1 MVQESLN
8 LPRKEEWP
16 MTGEA
21 DHGFRL
27 EMEREEG
34 YRFRV
39 EFDQE
44 GVPELWMDEPP
55 PLGAGEGPN
64 AARLL
69 GAAIGN
75 CLSASLLFCL
85 GRARVQTDGIRTVV
99 EGVLSRNE
107 HGRLRIGK
115 VSVELQPDVEPDQLD
130 RVERCLGLFEDYCIV
145 TQSVRRGIEVDVS
158 VKPVTPAVR

>member
-1 MVQESLN
+1 MAHE
-8 LPRKEEWP
+8 
-16 MTGEA
+16 GG
-21 DHGFRL
+21 HGFRI

-64 AARLL
+64 AARVL
-69 GAAIGN
+69 GAAVGN

-85 GRARVQTDGIRTVV
+85 GRARVETQGVRTVV
-99 EGVLSRNE
+99 EGVLGRDE
-107 HGRLRIGK
+107 RGRLRIAK
-115 VSVELQPDVEPDQLD
+115 LSVELRPELSGEQAD
-130 RVERCLGLFEDYCIV
+130 RVDRCLDVFEDYCIV
-145 TQSVRRGIEVDVS
+145 TQSVRKGIDVDVS
-158 VKPVTPAVR
+158 VKPVVMVGIGSGSDG